1 MSSSAYPK
9 TTLIFFGSRR
19 NSLFGLY
26 RSIVAFLAIVVVVVV
41 GVATKRSRIARALV
55 QTPRRLAIALVV
67 AVVVVSALTVQ
78 VPTSTYDV
86 VKYGASVGGAL
97 SIVAG
102 AAIMLIAKNVSIAN
116 VVMHVAIAIVLSAT
130 IASFVFVIAKKLR
143 WYPSL
148 T

>member
-9 TTLIFFGSRR
+9 TTLIFFGSSR

-26 RSIVAFLAIVVVVVV
+26 RSIVAFVAIVVVV

-78 VPTSTYDV
+78 VPTSAYDV

-102 AAIMLIAKNVSIAN
+102 AAIMLIAKNVSISN

>member
-9 TTLIFFGSRR
+9 TTLIFFGSSR

-26 RSIVAFLAIVVVVVV
+26 RSIVAFVAIVVVVL
-41 GVATKRSRIARALV
+41 AARRSRIARALV

-67 AVVVVSALTVQ
+67 AVVVVSAIAVQ

-102 AAIMLIAKNVSIAN
+102 AAIMLIAKNVSIST

-130 IASFVFVIAKKLR
+130 SATFVFVIAKKLR
-143 WYPSL
+143 GYPSL

>member
-9 TTLIFFGSRR
+9 TTLIFFGSSR

-26 RSIVAFLAIVVVVVV
+26 RSIVAFVAIVVVVL
-41 GVATKRSRIARALV
+41 AARRSRIARALV

-67 AVVVVSALTVQ
+67 AVVVVSAIAVQ

-102 AAIMLIAKNVSIAN
+102 AAIMLTAKNVSMTN
-116 VVMHVAIAIVLSAT
+116 VVMHVATAIILSAT
-130 IASFVFVIAKKLR
+130 IASFVFVIAKKR
-143 WYPSL
+143 QWYPSV